1 MNKNEFKAEITFSDR
16 ESAEKLLNQYN
27 RLGIISERI
36 FNNFILKM
44 ILFVLSII
52 IFIKNS
58 ILEIKFLRLANVL

>member
-16 ESAEKLLNQYN
+16 ESADN

>member
-1 MNKNEFKAEITFSDR
+1 MNKNEFKAEIMFSDR

>member
-1 MNKNEFKAEITFSDR
+1 MNKNEFKAEIMFSDR

-36 FNNFILKM
+36 FNNLILKM